1 MGNKDI
7 VSKALLKRLAVD
19 IARILFKLDVTDAEI
34 LDTEHQRIEDRR
46 SDLVAR
52 MSSTDN
58 EFILHIEIQND
69 NLNAMPSRMLRYRS
83 ELIQS
88 YPDSEI
94 RQYLIYIGKDRLTMA
109 DGIEQSGLSYH
120 YPIIDMHNVDCQ
132 RMIDL
137 GTPDAL
143 VLAILCDFKG
153 RPERE
158 VLHYLLER
166 LQALTTDNQT
176 QFRECL
182 GMMEILSSNRGLQN
196 ILKEEEKMLSRVN
209 QRELPSFQIGM
220 EYGLGQ
226 GIEQGIE
233 QGEGK
238 ALLRQVQKRFGP
250 LAEEV
255 KERIESAKSLQIERW
270 LDNIL
275 DARSLDGVFK
285 D

>member
-1 MGNKDI
+1 
-7 VSKALLKRLAVD
+7 
-19 IARILFKLDVTDAEI
+19 
-34 LDTEHQRIEDRR
+34 
-46 SDLVAR
+46 
-52 MSSTDN
+52 MSSAD
-58 EFILHIEIQND
+58 EAFILHIEIQND
-69 NLNAMPSRMLRYRS
+69 NLKTMPSRMLRYRS
-83 ELIQS
+83 ELIHS
-88 YPDSEI
+88 YPESDN
-94 RQYLIYIGKDRLTMA
+94 RQYLIYIGKGRLTMA

-137 GTPDAL
+137 GTTDAL

-226 GIEQGIE
+226 GIEQG
-233 QGEGK
+233 EGK
-238 ALLRQVQKRFGP
+238 ALIRQVKKRFGP
-250 LAEEV
+250 LTEEV
-255 KERIESAKSLQIERW
+255 KDRIGSANTLQLERW

-275 DARSLDGVFK
+275 DARSLDEVFK